1 MASYHR
7 AKHVRAWCLRQGIEI
22 IYTPPKPHKLNG
34 LIERINQI
42 MIGGI
47 RRILAEQNSKEWV
60 NALPE
65 ALRAIRTSPHKWFY
79 KSPQEIWNDGSRC
92 GTK

>member
-1 MASYHR
+1 M
-7 AKHVRAWCLRQGIEI
+7 RAWCLRQDIEI
-22 IYTPPKPHKLNG
+22 IYTPPKSHKLNG

-42 MIGGI
+42 MIGGV
-47 RRILAEQNSKEWV
+47 RLILAEQNSEEWV

-65 ALRAIRTSPHKWFY
+65 ALIAIRTSLHKWFY
-79 KSPQEIWNDGSRC
+79 KSPQEIWNDGSMC